1 MEKKEAM
8 KVELEKKEE
17 KKRQDI
23 LNKRGEL
30 HVPQSEPAPELNNK
44 SIQRLHQT

>member
-8 KVELEKKEE
+8 EVELEKKEE

-30 HVPQSEPAPELNNK
+30 HVPQSEPTYTPELNDK
-44 SIQRLHQT
+44 SIQR